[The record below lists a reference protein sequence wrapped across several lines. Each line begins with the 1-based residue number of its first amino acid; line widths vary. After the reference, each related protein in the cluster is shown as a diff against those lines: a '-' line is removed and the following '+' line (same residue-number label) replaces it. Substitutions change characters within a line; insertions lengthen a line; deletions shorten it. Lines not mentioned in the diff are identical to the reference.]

1 MGLVGG
7 RGAKTSKMG
16 SLPLGNTHLKG
27 RSAWHTWKDLKRT
40 QTLWV
45 ERSSLGGGEG
55 GLGVP
60 EEQAFLQGGRQA
72 GNLLSQA
79 PCITSTAFCST

>member
-1 MGLVGG
+1 ME
-7 RGAKTSKMG
+7 RFKKNTD
-16 SLPLGNTHLKG
+16 PLGG
-27 RSAWHTWKDLKRT
+27 EE
-40 QTLWV
+40 QP
-45 ERSSLGGGEG
+45 GGWEG
-55 GLGVP
+55 GLAVP